1 MGIID
6 QGLNNLF
13 NMALT
18 ELAKRADSGELST
31 DIENIVNG
39 VNKFFKEDLK
49 EIIDELKKEE
59 VRKEI
64 VDSIKEGY
72 QDSKLDLH
80 EYLNEMKD
88 DYADFKDSCKEVGD
102 VVKKRLK

>member
-1 MGIID
+1 MGAFD

-18 ELAKRADSGELST
+18 ELGKRADSGELST

-39 VNKFFKEDLK
+39 VNVFFKEDLK
-49 EIIDELKKEE
+49 EIVDEFKKEE

-64 VDSIKEGY
+64 IDSIKEGY
-72 QDSKLDLH
+72 QSDKLDLRT
-80 EYLNEMKD
+80 YLNNMKD
-88 DYADFKDSCKEVGD
+88 KYADFEYSFKDIGEEIN
-102 VVKKRLK
+102 KR